1 MCTELI
7 LAIIYF
13 FTIFVVNLFLY
24 KLLRNY
30 FQNILYL
37 LKFKNIFNTYKTE
50 DLYIISLFYFYFL
63 KDLNF
68 RALLKNFKNI
78 ENKNDVILI
87 GNVYK
92 NLNTRKNLETSISY
106 YLNLLEKQYLSNKII
121 KI

>member
-50 DLYIISLFYFYFL
+50 DLYTISLFYFYFL

>member
-50 DLYIISLFYFYFL
+50 DLYTISLFYFYFL

-92 NLNTRKNLETSISY
+92 NLNTRKNLESSISY